1 MLVNIQTSLAIKMLR
16 LSAQNVLDTFIILA
30 FTDETEQ
37 NVLNVIKLKIWKKSL
52 S

>member
-1 MLVNIQTSLAIKMLR
+1 MLVNIQTSLAIKIP
-16 LSAQNVLDTFIILA
+16 SAQNVLDTFIILA

-37 NVLNVIKLKIWKKSL
+37 NVINVIKLKIWKKSL